1 MKQTNNAIKF
11 LMAQYRAIFK
21 NANIAMLAAIA
32 ASALAAGQ
40 AQAASP
46 VTIEKW
52 KDVITG
58 DYNGGQGDGDKTLTI
73 APTKTAED
81 NKNGGEFAVNI
92 VAGDGHTIKGS
103 ADGHEFS
110 GAKGAN
116 TSITLAG
123 DKADPSTTKLEI
135 GGATDAYVG
144 VTVKSFNNY
153 GGTLSVVGGSKAS
166 SLTAT
171 NIVIGGSAP
180 AAGDAPATV
189 ADADPYAIVSLG
201 ASGNIIGAESGSF
214 LVKTGGELQ
223 FAGADSVADAKS
235 GLTIDGGA
243 VSVSG
248 AATGTIKGALTMNSG
263 KLTVSGGATA
273 TSLKVTG
280 STTINDGT
288 IKVASGTAGGSLTF
302 EKGVTFNSGSLTI
315 EDGTNAATSGKLVVS
330 GDAVFNEG
338 STFTLGGSGAATFN
352 GNVKFAAGTLASTG
366 TIDLGTVGG
375 ATSDAVR
382 NAKLEVAAADFEN
395 LFKDDAKVTVAG
407 HTASGG
413 ELTIAVTGAD
423 KIDLVKAGLFDG
435 TSGKIVDTGLEVTGT
450 KTNVA
455 VTLSAEKADFSV
467 DLIDDSEIGKV
478 GLSFDELAVGKSE
491 AAFTLKGANNA
502 VTVSK
507 SLSHAK
513 GAAQDIKVVSGGTLN
528 LFTDASGS
536 VTAKSITL
544 AVDGGDVGGNLNVK
558 GKWELPSLTITK
570 GAATLDN
577 ATVTLKQDAVLTTT
591 KKDGVLT
598 LKSSSLDA
606 TKGKLQLGESA
617 AKLEA
622 GSKFTATGAQLYT
635 ISGTGDSATVTPTNA
650 ADGNKAPK
658 NAFTSTDGSGVLEIK
673 DAAAGKVD
681 AVLANKIKEALGYTG
696 FVEFGGNTKVEAYDQ
711 PTADFSTTDM
721 SVVGMYDN
729 TQAVMD
735 KNNTI
740 DKGVAAGSIK
750 LHSGTDVGVVS
761 QGVILSN
768 AGKTGNGMFVQ
779 TSAAQPGSVQLS
791 GTSSSITLNGN
802 GKIGAVDA
810 AAAGNGSIMIGSQA
824 KNVASNV
831 EVVGAIGGTN
841 EVGKLVVDGKASLT
855 INAQAGQGSIKAQN
869 LTLADGSKLVAVGQD
884 ITVSTA
890 AKLDGDVTAKSM
902 TLNGAVNTI
911 AGDAVIDLEKLSA
924 TGVLAVGKDDPT
936 ISGSA
941 TLIADQMNVTGTLF
955 VDPDW
960 KQPHATV
967 IVNNLDGSTGETHAG
982 TLKGSAI
989 VGKNAVLAVGFDK
1002 SETAKVDSLIAQYL
1016 DADESFSSGSGA
1028 NDVGNA
1034 LILNKS
1040 IILDD
1045 NKAIIVDKSAS
1056 VDLTNGTTTPD
1067 IASNQNS
1074 VVLGANSAL
1083 VVTDKAFAKD
1093 SNGAKVGPAITLSN
1107 GTANKFVGNGGKI
1120 ILSGNFTA
1128 ADNALK
1134 IVSGTGLTVSGTTA
1148 VTTLNGLLAGQLTAS
1163 GGTVDLNTT
1172 DKVKE
1177 SFLDVSTPV
1186 RNLLVDSLE
1195 GKYATNTGA
1204 GVDFVLAAASN
1215 TVTGYDVDAAA
1226 HAATYAGA
1234 QQAAVAAVTTM
1245 ADAMFGRV
1253 GAVGVEAASI
1263 SATGSQANGG
1273 VWLTPMYKSVD
1284 SDGFNADGASYG
1296 ADVDLSGVA
1305 FGTDT
1310 VNGNMRFGAVFN
1322 IGSGDAEGKGNGN
1335 GLKDEFD
1342 YYGFGIYSAMGFGNF
1357 ALVGDAS
1364 MTVISHE
1371 VEGLGLRGKADTT
1384 AVTMGVTGQYTVST
1398 PMVDVTPHLGARFI
1412 RLNTDSYDLTSAD
1425 GVLATTDFDVQN
1437 VFSVPVGVTLSKAFV
1452 AGGWSLAPSADL
1464 TVAFNT
1470 GDTEAKS
1477 TTTFEGLP
1485 SIGLNTEVLD
1495 KVQYGVTLGLGAQY
1509 GAFGTSFGI
1518 NYTGSSNTDSFGVNA
1533 QARYMF

>member
-40 AQAASP
+40 AQAAG
-46 VTIEKW
+46 TNIENW
-52 KDVITG
+52 KDVATG
-58 DYNGGQGDGDKTLTI
+58 DYNGGTETADKTLQVVVSN
-73 APTKTAED
+73 TAEN
-81 NKNGGEFAVNI
+81 NKNTGDFAVNI
-92 VAGDGHTIKGS
+92 TAGAGHTIKGS
-103 ADGHEFS
+103 TDGHALT
-110 GAKGAN
+110 GGDTAN

-123 DKADPSTTKLEI
+123 DKADPSTTKLVI
-135 GGATDAYVG
+135 GDAGDAYVG

-153 GGTLSVVGGSKAS
+153 GGTLSVVGGTAAS

-214 LVKTGGELQ
+214 LVKAGGELL

-248 AATGTIKGALTMNSG
+248 AASGTIKGVLTMNSG

-288 IKVASGTAGGSLTF
+288 IKVASGTAGGALTF

-375 ATSDAVR
+375 AKSDAVR
-382 NAKLEVAAADFEN
+382 NAKLEVAAADFEK
-395 LFKDDAKVTVAG
+395 LFKGDAKVKVAG
-407 HTASGG
+407 NANSGG
-413 ELTIAVTGAD
+413 ELTIAVTGEE
-423 KIDLVKAGLFDG
+423 KIDLVKSGLFASA
-435 TSGKIVDTGLEVTGT
+435 TGKIDLTGGLAVEA
-450 KTNVA
+450 TNKGKVA
-455 VTLSAEKADFSV
+455 VTVSGSKADFSA
-467 DLIDDSEIGKV
+467 DLIDDSTIGKV
-478 GLSFDELAVGKSE
+478 GLSFDELAVGNTE
-491 AAFTLKGANNA
+491 TAFTLKGANNE
-502 VTVSK
+502 VTVRK

-544 AVDGGDVGGNLNVK
+544 DAGGGDGGNLNVK
-558 GKWELPSLTITK
+558 GKWELPSLTVTS
-570 GAATLDN
+570 GSANLTD
-577 ATVTLKQDAVLTTT
+577 ATVTLKQDAVLTTKQT
-591 KKDGVLT
+591 NGVLT
-598 LKSSSLDA
+598 LNSSSLDA

-622 GSKFTATGAQLYT
+622 GSKFIATGSQLYT
-635 ISGTGDSATVTPTNA
+635 ISGTGESATVTPTNA
-650 ADGNKAPK
+650 SNGNTAPQ
-658 NAFTSTDGSGVLEIK
+658 NAFTSTDGSGILEIK
-673 DAAAGKVD
+673 DAASGTVD
-681 AVLANKIKEALGYTG
+681 AALAKKIKDALGYKG
-696 FVEFGGNTKVEAYDQ
+696 FVEFGGNTKIEAYNQ

-721 SVVGMYDN
+721 SVVGMYDS

-735 KNNTI
+735 KNNNI

-768 AGKTGNGMFVQ
+768 AGNTGNGMFVQ

-802 GKIGAVDA
+802 GKIGAIDA
-810 AAAGNGSIMIGSQA
+810 KAAGDGSVMIGSQA

-831 EVVGAIGGTN
+831 EVVGAIGGTQP
-841 EVGKLVVDGKASLT
+841 VGKLVVDGKASLI

-890 AKLDGDVTAKSM
+890 AKLDGDVTAKS
-902 TLNGAVNTI
+902 LSLGAKGAEI
-911 AGDAVIDLEKLSA
+911 AGDAVINLNKLNLGNGLVQVGNDAAEKN
-924 TGVLAVGKDDPT
+924 
-936 ISGSA
+936 GSA
-941 TLIADQMNVTGTLF
+941 TVVVQNLTGEGTLF
-955 VDPDW
+955 VDP
-960 KQPHATV
+960 KYTEKAALV
-967 IVNNLDGSTGETHAG
+967 IANNLSGSSTPDNEQDAG
-982 TLKGSAI
+982 TLQGSAI
-989 VGKNAVLAVGFDK
+989 VGNNAALGIGFASEAELKAVLGQFLEADDGSFTEDPTADK
-1002 SETAKVDSLIAQYL
+1002 LELANALVLNKHIDI
-1016 DADESFSSGSGA
+1016 A
-1028 NDVGNA
+1028 NDKGITVKKGA
-1034 LILNKS
+1034 TKS
-1040 IILDD
+1040 D
-1045 NKAIIVDKSAS
+1045 
-1056 VDLTNGTTTPD
+1056 TP
-1067 IASNQNS
+1067 SGNS
-1074 VVLGANSAL
+1074 V
-1083 VVTDKAFAKD
+1083 
-1093 SNGAKVGPAITLSN
+1093 TLE
-1107 GTANKFVGNGGKI
+1107 
-1120 ILSGNFTA
+1120 
-1128 ADNALK
+1128 
-1134 IVSGTGLTVSGTTA
+1134 SGTGLIITDNVYTVKDDGTKSGSAIAFGSSGTVSSSGGKVILSGSFDAKDDNLQIFSNVQTVSGTLTVQSA
-1148 VTTLNGLLAGQLTAS
+1148 NGLLKGEINDTNK
-1163 GGTVDLNTT
+1163 G
-1172 DKVKE
+1172 KVN
-1177 SFLDVSTPV
+1177 LDVNEDALKGAFTGISAPV
-1186 RNLLVDSLE
+1186 AELLKNTIRGEYKGAKGLGADFVYTVAGTSL
-1195 GKYATNTGA
+1195 TGA
-1204 GVDFVLAAASN
+1204 E
-1215 TVTGYDVDAAA
+1215 VDAAA

-1273 VWLTPMYKSVD
+1273 VWLTPMYKNVD
-1284 SDGFNADGASYG
+1284 SDGFNAEGVSYG
-1296 ADVDLSGVA
+1296 SDVDLAGVA

-1322 IGSGDAEGKGNGN
+1322 IGSGDAEGKGQGN

-1364 MTVISHE
+1364 MTVISHD
-1371 VEGLGLRGKADTT
+1371 VEGFGLKGKADTT

-1412 RLNTDSYDLTSAD
+1412 RLNTDSYDLTSAE

-1464 TVAFNT
+1464 TIAFNT
-1470 GDTEAKS
+1470 GDTDAKS
-1477 TTTFEGLP
+1477 NTQFNSSKSMSVAT
-1485 SIGLNTEVLD
+1485 NTEVLD
-1495 KVQYGVTLGLGAQY
+1495 EVQYGVTLGLDAQY

>member
-40 AQAASP
+40 AQAAGTNI
-46 VTIEKW
+46 VNW
-52 KDVITG
+52 KDVVTD
-58 DYNGGQGDGDKTLTI
+58 DYNGGTETADKTLQVVVSN
-73 APTKTAED
+73 TAEN
-81 NKNGGEFAVNI
+81 NKNTGDFAVNI
-92 VAGDGHTIKGS
+92 TAGAGHTIKGS
-103 ADGHEFS
+103 ADGHALS
-110 GAKGAN
+110 GGATAN

-123 DKADPSTTKLEI
+123 DKANPSKTKLEI
-135 GGATDAYVG
+135 GGAGDAHVG

-153 GGTLSVVGGSKAS
+153 GGTLSVVGGSAAS

-201 ASGNIIGAESGSF
+201 ASGEIIGAESGSF
-214 LVKTGGELQ
+214 LVKAGGELQ
-223 FAGADSVADAKS
+223 FAGADSVAEANS

-248 AATGTIKGALTMNSG
+248 AASGTIKGVLTMNSG
-263 KLTVSGGATA
+263 KLTVSGGTAAT
-273 TSLKVTG
+273 TLKVTG
-280 STTINDGT
+280 STTINDGAL
-288 IKVASGTAGGSLTF
+288 KVASGGTAGGSLTF
-302 EKGVTFNSGSLTI
+302 EKGVTFNSGSLSI
-315 EDGTNAATSGKLVVS
+315 EDGDNEAKSGKLVVS

-375 ATSDAVR
+375 ADADSVR
-382 NAKLEVAAADFEN
+382 NAKLEVAAADFEK
-395 LFKDDAKVTVAG
+395 LFKGDAKVKVAG
-407 HTASGG
+407 NANSGG
-413 ELTIAVTGAD
+413 ELTIAVTGEE
-423 KIDLVKAGLFDG
+423 KIDLVKSGLFASA
-435 TSGKIVDTGLEVTGT
+435 TGKIDLTDGLAVEA
-450 KTNVA
+450 TNKGKVA
-455 VTLSAEKADFSV
+455 VTVSGSKADFSA
-467 DLIDDSEIGKV
+467 DLIDDSTIGKV
-478 GLSFDELAVGKSE
+478 GLSFDELAVGNTE
-491 AAFTLKGANNA
+491 TAFTLKGANNE
-502 VTVSK
+502 VTVRK

-513 GAAQDIKVVSGGTLN
+513 GAQDIKVVSGGTLN

-544 AVDGGDVGGNLNVK
+544 DAASGPGGNLNVK
-558 GKWELPSLTITK
+558 GKWELPSLTVASGSANLT
-570 GAATLDN
+570 D

-591 KKDGVLT
+591 KTDGVLT
-598 LKSSSLDA
+598 LNSSSLDA

-635 ISGTGDSATVTPTNA
+635 ISGTGESATVTPTNA
-650 ADGNKAPK
+650 SNGNTAPQ
-658 NAFTSTDGSGVLEIK
+658 NAFTSTDGSGILEIK
-673 DAAAGKVD
+673 DAASGTVD
-681 AVLANKIKEALGYTG
+681 AALAKKIKDALGYTG
-696 FVEFGGNTKVEAYDQ
+696 FVEFGGNTKIEAYNQ
-711 PTADFSTTDM
+711 PTANFSNTDM

-729 TQAVMD
+729 TKAVMD
-735 KNNTI
+735 KNNNI
-740 DKGVAAGSIK
+740 NKGVAAGSIK

-768 AGKTGNGMFVQ
+768 AGKTGDGMFVQ
-779 TSAAQPGSVQLS
+779 TSAAKPGSVQLS

-802 GKIGAVDA
+802 GKIGAIDA
-810 AAAGNGSIMIGSQA
+810 AADGNGSVMIGSQA

-831 EVVGAIGGTN
+831 EVFGAIGGTK
-841 EVGKLVVDGKASLT
+841 EVGKLVVDGKASLI

-869 LTLADGSKLVAVGQD
+869 LTLADGSKLVAVGQE

-911 AGDAVIDLEKLSA
+911 AGDAVINLDKLNLGNGLVQVGDDAAEKN
-924 TGVLAVGKDDPT
+924 
-936 ISGSA
+936 GSA
-941 TLIADQMNVTGTLF
+941 TVVVKNLSGTGTLF
-955 VDPDW
+955 VDPKYGDDAALVIAESLDA
-960 KQPHATV
+960 PATPES
-967 IVNNLDGSTGETHAG
+967 NDAG
-982 TLKGSAI
+982 T
-989 VGKNAVLAVGFDK
+989 
-1002 SETAKVDSLIAQYL
+1002 
-1016 DADESFSSGSGA
+1016 FSG
-1028 NDVGNA
+1028 
-1034 LILNKS
+1034 
-1040 IILDD
+1040 
-1045 NKAIIVDKSAS
+1045 KAIIGNNAALGIGFASEAELKAVLGQFLDANGSFTETPAADKLELANAL
-1056 VDLTNGTTTPD
+1056 VLNKHID
-1067 IASNQNS
+1067 IANDKGITVKKGATKSDTPSGNS
-1074 VVLGANSAL
+1074 V
-1083 VVTDKAFAKD
+1083 
-1093 SNGAKVGPAITLSN
+1093 TLE
-1107 GTANKFVGNGGKI
+1107 
-1120 ILSGNFTA
+1120 
-1128 ADNALK
+1128 
-1134 IVSGTGLTVSGTTA
+1134 SGTGLIITDNVYTVKDDGTKSGSAIAFGSSGTVSSSGGKVILSGSFDAKDDNLQIFSNVQTVSGTLTVQSA
-1148 VTTLNGLLAGQLTAS
+1148 NGLLKGEINS
-1163 GGTVDLNTT
+1163 NNKGTVDLNVEEAVLKDAFTG
-1172 DKVKE
+1172 
-1177 SFLDVSTPV
+1177 VSAPV
-1186 RNLLVDSLE
+1186 AELLKNTILGEYKGAKGLGADFVYTVAGTSL
-1195 GKYATNTGA
+1195 TGA
-1204 GVDFVLAAASN
+1204 E
-1215 TVTGYDVDAAA
+1215 VDAAA

-1284 SDGFNADGASYG
+1284 SDGFNAEGVSYG
-1296 ADVDLSGVA
+1296 SDVDLAGVA

-1322 IGSGDAEGKGNGN
+1322 IGSGDSEGKGQGN

-1364 MTVISHE
+1364 MTVISHD
-1371 VEGLGLRGKADTT
+1371 VEGFGLKGKADTT

-1412 RLNTDSYDLTSAD
+1412 RLNTDSYDLTSAE

-1464 TVAFNT
+1464 TIAFNT
-1470 GDTEAKS
+1470 GDTDAKS
-1477 TTTFEGLP
+1477 NTQFNSSKSMSVAT
-1485 SIGLNTEVLD
+1485 NTEVLD
-1495 KVQYGVTLGLGAQY
+1495 EVTYRLNLRLRRSVRCIWY
-1509 GAFGTSFGI
+1509 LL
-1518 NYTGSSNTDSFGVNA
+1518 
-1533 QARYMF
+1533 RYQLHWLFKHLLFRC